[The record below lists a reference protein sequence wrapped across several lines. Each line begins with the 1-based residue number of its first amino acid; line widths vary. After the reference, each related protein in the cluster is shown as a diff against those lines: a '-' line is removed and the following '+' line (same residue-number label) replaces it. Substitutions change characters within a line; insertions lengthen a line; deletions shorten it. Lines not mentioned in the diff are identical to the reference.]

1 MRSKRLTT
9 RHCYLLAVLSL
20 ISTIAQA
27 AVNQPHIGYLYPAG
41 GQQGQEFLIVA
52 GGQFLQRPQAVYVT
66 GEGINVE
73 IVQYYRPIGNIQKE
87 QRDLLIERMKEVR
100 DKRLAELS
108 ASVRAALSPK
118 PSNPAAAQNANK
130 STESANTTEAVKLPA
145 SPLLYELDNQ
155 SLRQLGHI
163 WQMLFIPRSKIQQNR
178 QLGETV
184 LLKVTIAPDAE
195 PGMRELRI
203 NAAAGLTNPIAFQV
217 GTLAEYTELEPNDW
231 EAYPVRT
238 PRIEELPAAAAL
250 ELPIVLNGQIMPGDI
265 DRFRFRATAGQQLVI
280 QTHARSLIQYLPDAV
295 PGWLQAAVSLYDAAG
310 NEMAFADDYQFN
322 PDPVLFYKI
331 PKTGEYEL
339 AVRDSIYRGRE
350 DFVYRIAVGELPF
363 ITQMFPLGGRQGQE
377 ITAAI
382 EGWNLPAAQLTL
394 DTATGGPAVRQAVYK
409 TEETISN
416 MVPYAVDT
424 LPQCTETSANN
435 SMKEAQSVRLPI
447 IIDGQVS
454 AAGQSDFFKFQ
465 GNAGEEI
472 SVEVCARR
480 LNSPLD
486 SLLRLTDASGKV
498 LAWNDDYVVKDTGYL
513 FKDAEGLLTHH
524 ADASLTAKLPADG
537 TYYVQLTDT
546 RGHGGKAF
554 AYRLHLA
561 PRTPDFALRITP
573 SGLSPLPG
581 EMIPITV
588 YVLRKNGFDG
598 PIDVAL
604 KDAPQGFKL
613 EGGRIPAHCEHIR
626 MTLAA
631 PNTAMEKPVA
641 LQVEGRAMIGDQPV
655 IRRAVG
661 AEDRMQAYLYR
672 HLVPSQELLVAMR
685 PARRSLPAVE
695 LAGQLPVTLAV
706 DGTAEVRLKCSARQ
720 FAKELRLT
728 LQDPPKGISLHDVK
742 VVPDGLVFS
751 LKADGTV
758 EKQLVDNLIVE
769 AVREYDTPAA
779 NGQPARKRL
788 QPVGVL
794 PAIPIRVTDPV
805 VADKTPVAATT
816 QSSQ

>member
-1 MRSKRLTT
+1 MRLKRVTSRQL
-9 RHCYLLAVLSL
+9 YYVLAFVLLSL
-20 ISTIAQA
+20 MSAVAQA

-41 GQQGQEFLIVA
+41 GQQGQECLIVA

-66 GEGINVE
+66 GEGITVE

-87 QRDLLIERMKEVR
+87 QRDLLIERLKEVR
-100 DKRLAELS
+100 DKRITELP
-108 ASVRAALSPK
+108 ASVQAALPPK
-118 PSNPAAAQNANK
+118 PSNPATAQNAEK
-130 STESANTTEAVKLPA
+130 STEPANAQEPVKLPA
-145 SPLLYELDNQ
+145 SPLLYDLDNK

-203 NAAAGLTNPIAFQV
+203 NAAAGLTNPIVFQV
-217 GTLAEYTELEPNDW
+217 GTLAEYNEMEPNDRQ
-231 EAYPVRT
+231 AYPVRT

-250 ELPIVLNGQIMPGDI
+250 ELPIILNGQIMPGDI

-280 QTHARSLIQYLPDAV
+280 ETHARSLIQYLPDAV
-295 PGWLQAAVSLYDAAG
+295 PGWLQAAVSLYDAGG
-310 NEMAFADDYQFN
+310 NELAYTDDYHFN

-339 AVRDSIYRGRE
+339 AIRDSIYRGRE

-363 ITQMFPLGGRQGQE
+363 ITQMFPLGGRQDQE
-377 ITAAI
+377 TTAAI
-382 EGWNLPAAQLTL
+382 EGWNLPVAQLPL
-394 DTATGGPAVRQAVYK
+394 DTTAGGPTVRQAVFK
-409 TEETISN
+409 AEKKVSN
-416 MVPYAVDT
+416 FVPYAVDT
-424 LPQCTETSANN
+424 LPHCTEADAHDSI
-435 SMKEAQSVRLPI
+435 KDAQSVRLPI
-447 IIDGQVS
+447 IIDGQIS
-454 AAGQSDFFKFQ
+454 AAGQVDVYKFQ
-465 GNAGEEI
+465 GHADDEI
-472 SVEVCARR
+472 SAEVYARR

-486 SLLRLTDASGKV
+486 SLLRLTDDSGKV
-498 LAWNDDYVVKDTGYL
+498 LAWNDDYVVKDTGHL

-524 ADASLTAKLPADG
+524 ADACLTATLPADG
-537 TYYVQLTDT
+537 SYYVQLTDT
-546 RGHGGKAF
+546 RQHGGKAF

-561 PRTPDFALRITP
+561 PKTPDFALRITP
-573 SGLSPLPG
+573 SGLSLLPG
-581 EMIPITV
+581 ETIPVTV

-626 MTLAA
+626 MTLTA
-631 PNTAMEKPVA
+631 PSTALDKPVA

-695 LAGQLPVTLAV
+695 LTGQLPVTLAV

-720 FAKELRLT
+720 FARELRLT
-728 LQDPPKGISLHDVK
+728 LQDPPKGISLHDVRI
-742 VVPDGLVFS
+742 VPEGLAFS

-758 EKQLVDNLIVE
+758 DPKLVDNLIVE
-769 AVREYDTPAA
+769 AVREFTPAA
-779 NGQPARKRL
+779 NGQPAKKRQ

-794 PAIPIRVTDPV
+794 PAIPIRATDPV
-805 VADKTPVAATT
+805 VEDKTPIAANP
-816 QSSQ
+816 

>member
-1 MRSKRLTT
+1 MRLKRVTSRQL
-9 RHCYLLAVLSL
+9 YYVLAFVLLSL
-20 ISTIAQA
+20 MSAVAQA

-66 GEGINVE
+66 GQGINVE

-87 QRDLLIERMKEVR
+87 QRDLLIERLKEVR
-100 DKRLAELS
+100 DKRIAELP
-108 ASVRAALSPK
+108 ASVRAAL
-118 PSNPAAAQNANK
+118 PSKPAAAQNADK
-130 STESANTTEAVKLPA
+130 SSEPANAQEPVKLPA
-145 SPLLYELDNQ
+145 SPLLYDLDNK

-203 NAAAGLTNPIAFQV
+203 NAAAGLTNPIVFQV
-217 GTLAEYTELEPNDW
+217 GTLAEYTEMEPNDRQ
-231 EAYPVRT
+231 AYPVRT
-238 PRIEELPAAAAL
+238 SQIEELPAAAAL

-265 DRFRFRATAGQQLVI
+265 DRFRFRATAAQQLVI
-280 QTHARSLIQYLPDAV
+280 ETHARSLIQYLPDAV
-295 PGWLQAAVSLYDAAG
+295 PGWLQAAVSLYDAGG
-310 NEMAFADDYQFN
+310 NELAYADDYHFN

-339 AVRDSIYRGRE
+339 AIRDSIYRGRE
-350 DFVYRIAVGELPF
+350 DFVYRIAIGELPF
-363 ITQMFPLGGRQGQE
+363 ITQMFPLGGCQGRE
-377 ITAAI
+377 TTAAI
-382 EGWNLPAAQLTL
+382 DGWNLPVAQLPL
-394 DTATGGPAVRQAVYK
+394 DTTAGGPTVRQAVLK
-409 TEETISN
+409 AGNNVSN
-416 MVPYAVDT
+416 VVPYAVDT
-424 LPQCTETSANN
+424 LPHCTEADANN
-435 SMKEAQSVRLPI
+435 SIKDAQPVRLPI
-447 IIDGQVS
+447 IIDGQIS
-454 AAGQSDFFKFQ
+454 AAGQVDVFQFQ
-465 GNAGEEI
+465 GHADDEI
-472 SVEVCARR
+472 SAEVYARR

-513 FKDAEGLLTHH
+513 FKDAEGLVTHH
-524 ADASLTAKLPADG
+524 ADACLTAKLPADG

-546 RGHGGKAF
+546 RRHGGKAF
-554 AYRLHLA
+554 AYRLHLT
-561 PRTPDFALRITP
+561 PKTPDFALRITP

-581 EMIPITV
+581 EMIPVTV

-613 EGGRIPAHCEHIR
+613 EGGRIPAGCEHIR
-626 MTLAA
+626 MTLTA
-631 PNTAMEKPVA
+631 PNTALDKPIA

-695 LAGQLPVTLAV
+695 LTGQMPVILAV

-720 FAKELRLT
+720 YAGELRLT

-742 VVPDGLVFS
+742 VVPEGLAFS
-751 LKADGTV
+751 LKADSTV
-758 EKQLVDNLIVE
+758 DQKLVDNLIVE
-769 AVREYDTPAA
+769 AVREYTTPAA
-779 NGQPARKRL
+779 NGQPARKRS

-794 PAIPIRVTDPV
+794 PAIPIRVAAPIA
-805 VADKTPVAATT
+805 ADKTPVAANP
-816 QSSQ
+816 